1 MCIILRDHLFF
12 GRLKMA
18 EIRFYGNRFDGADE
32 VQDLLDHTSGSG
44 LGFFAATG
52 FGYPVPV
59 DETQGSTFVTDST
72 GASPGGGSPL
82 QLNNCQYPFSEDSPD
97 SKVKVNGVGTAKN
110 LSELNN
116 NEATLNI
123 RFTHTQAVRAS
134 QPKIIIY
141 DRTSIN
147 NHAQDVITYVFEVRK
162 PYTGTAANLSHRA
175 KNENT
180 WTVFD
185 PTVGGAPSAMN
196 LTQSP
201 GPSGLNANTT
211 DFGNSSYTN
220 YIVNTST
227 DSPAGLG
234 LSAEDYNDADS
245 GSFLRHDWY
254 LALSSSPTTIGEK
267 RNYALYFTVDY
278 I

>member
-1 MCIILRDHLFF
+1 
-12 GRLKMA
+12 MA

-44 LGFFAATG
+44 LGFFAAAG

-59 DETQGSTFVTDST
+59 DETQGSTFVTDAD
-72 GASPGGGSPL
+72 GNDPGQ
-82 QLNNCQYPFSEDSPD
+82 QLNNCQYPFGEDSAN

-110 LSELNN
+110 LSALNN

-134 QPKIIIY
+134 QPKIIVY

-147 NHAQDVITYVFEVRK
+147 NHAEDVVTYAFEVRK

-175 KNENT
+175 KTDNT

-185 PTVGGAPSAMN
+185 PTEGGSPSAMN

-211 DFGNSSYTN
+211 DFGSTDYTN
-220 YIVNTST
+220 YIVNAPT

-234 LSAEDYNDADS
+234 LSAEDYNDADA